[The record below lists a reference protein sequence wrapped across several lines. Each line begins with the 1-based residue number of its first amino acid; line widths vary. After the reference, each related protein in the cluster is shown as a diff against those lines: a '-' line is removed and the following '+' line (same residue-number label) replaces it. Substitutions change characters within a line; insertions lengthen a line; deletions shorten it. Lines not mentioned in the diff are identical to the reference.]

1 MFYLD
6 REKLQGGADRQPA
19 RQDTTDWKE
28 LFASRA
34 ASARHPALRRYYQSG
49 VVEPDTPIH
58 QVPLVALDFETTGLD
73 PQKHGI
79 VSIGL
84 VPMDSR
90 RIYCALA
97 REWLVKPRKLLT
109 ADSVTLHGITHSQI
123 AEAPDLL
130 LILDDLLTQLQGRIV
145 VAHHGAIERDFL
157 SAALLARIGEDIVLP
172 LIDTMQLEARLLQQN
187 LGWWDRLRGR
197 KPASIRLAQS
207 RARYRLPHYR
217 PHHALTDALACAE
230 LLQAQIAHHFSP
242 DTPVSRLWHA

>member
-6 REKLQGGADRQPA
+6 RDKLQGKTALSAGA
-19 RQDTTDWKE
+19 QDAGAWQA

-34 ASARHPALRRYYQSG
+34 AGARHPALRRYYQAG
-49 VVEPDTPIH
+49 VVAPETPIG
-58 QVPLVALDFETTGLD
+58 QAPLVALDFETTGLD
-73 PQKHGI
+73 PHRHGI

-90 RIYCALA
+90 RIYCAQG

-123 AEAPDLL
+123 EDAPDLL
-130 LILDDLLTQLQGRIV
+130 LILDDLLAQLQGRIV

-157 SAALLARIGEDIVLP
+157 SAALLARIGEEIVLP
-172 LIDTMQLEARLLQQN
+172 LIDTMQLEARLQQQS

-230 LLQAQIAHHFSP
+230 LLQAQITHHFSP
-242 DTPVSRLWHA
+242 DTPVARLWHP